1 MNRQNFISI
10 TLIITGLAFNP
21 AMGEGVEQKVSQNLT
36 LNQTIRSSIADVL
49 QKRGIDEDAA
59 IEMTEQ
65 LIDEKDERSLAM
77 LMHYLESQN
86 IVTKE
91 EVLAYLG
98 QSALHKQKLN
108 VRSYDHLLGMVAKI
122 KEKPVDENT
131 RKQLSQIAKFNGYIS

>member
-1 MNRQNFISI
+1 MNRQNFITI

-36 LNQTIRSSIADVL
+36 LNRSITSSIADVL

-59 IEMTEQ
+59 VEMADQ
-65 LIDEKDERSLAM
+65 SIDEKDERSLAIM
-77 LMHYLESQN
+77 MQYLESQN

-108 VRSYDHLLGMVAKI
+108 VKSYDHLLGMVAKI

-131 RKQLSQIAKFNGYIS
+131 RTQLSQIAKYNGYLS

>member
-1 MNRQNFISI
+1 MNRQNFITI

-36 LNQTIRSSIADVL
+36 LNRSIVSSIADVL

-59 IEMTEQ
+59 VEMAEHC
-65 LIDEKDERSLAM
+65 IDEKDERSLAIM
-77 LMHYLESQN
+77 MQYLESQN

-108 VRSYDHLLGMVAKI
+108 VKSYDHLLGMVAKI

-131 RKQLSQIAKFNGYIS
+131 RTQLSQIAKYNGYLS